1 MSREIHV
8 RFCEGLG
15 VQFPRATRLVCMTQ
29 HPQTAKAIEAMLRQR
44 FEKFGLTLCLYDTT
58 SADRQSD

>member
-15 VQFPRATRLVCMTQ
+15 VRFPRATRLVVQCRTRFQ
-29 HPQTAKAIEAMLRQR
+29 CEEAERRVRDILRRPQVRSTRLV
-44 FEKFGLTLCLYDTT
+44 F
-58 SADRQSD
+58 SA

>member
-15 VQFPRATRLVCMTQ
+15 VRFLRATRLVIGF
-29 HPQTAKAIEAMLRQR
+29 HDERDAQR
-44 FEKFGLTLCLYDTT
+44 VLEPT
-58 SADRQSD
+58 